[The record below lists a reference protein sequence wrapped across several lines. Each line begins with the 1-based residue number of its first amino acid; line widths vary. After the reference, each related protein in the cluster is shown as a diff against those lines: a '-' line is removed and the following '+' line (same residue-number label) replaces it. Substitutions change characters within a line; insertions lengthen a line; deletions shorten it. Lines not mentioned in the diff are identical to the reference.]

1 MPPLHF
7 RALIGPPGARRRQP
21 NRDRGCCDNRTGHI
35 NEQSLNGCR
44 PRVDTNNA
52 FFHLCHPVA
61 LLPPARPVHDHVQVR
76 LRTITAIPDVRSMS
90 STVTLTILEG
100 STGKSTG
107 HTLAVARPTE
117 VVSARLVGIE
127 TYLVTDYVIGDAAS
141 SGADHVSDALG
152 FELGSWRTT
161 EPGGAPRSV
170 QSSMISGILLMRG
183 SVKTSVSSLL
193 VLENSEMT
201 APSGPDWNQWRVFG
215 GMVYW
220 WPGSSSTSWSTV

>member
-1 MPPLHF
+1 MSSFLEPTGNILAATARMQADTSPDSTNLAKFRRELDALHQSVEQKTVWNPIMEF
-7 RALIGPPGARRRQP
+7 YATTF
-21 NRDRGCCDNRTGHI
+21 DN
-35 NEQSLNGCR
+35 
-44 PRVDTNNA
+44 
-52 FFHLCHPVA
+52 
-61 LLPPARPVHDHVQVR
+61 VHDVMR
-76 LRTITAIPDVRSMS
+76 RNDC
-90 STVTLTILEG
+90 
-100 STGKSTG
+100 
-107 HTLAVARPTE
+107 TE
-117 VVSARLVGIE
+117 DMSARLVGIE

>member
-1 MPPLHF
+1 MSPLHF
-7 RALIGPPGARRRQP
+7 RALLGPPWSRRRQP

-35 NEQSLNGCR
+35 NQQSLNRCR

-52 FFHLCHPVA
+52 FFHLCHPVS
-61 LLPPARPVHDHVQVR
+61 LLPPARPVHNHVQVR

-90 STVTLTILEG
+90 STFTLTILEG
-100 STGKSTG
+100 SIGKSTG
-107 HTLAVARPTE
+107 NTLAVARPTE

-161 EPGGAPRSV
+161 EPGGAQRSV

-201 APSGPDWNQWRVFG
+201 AHSEPDWNQWRVFG

-220 WPGSSSTSWSTV
+220 